1 MLGSGYYGEV
11 FDAKL
16 GNFCHVVK
24 VIKNLESYNTE
35 VEAYAKIHLKS
46 NKVGFPIMYQHF

>member
-16 GNFCHVVK
+16 GNFSHVVK

-46 NKVGFPIMYQHF
+46 NKVGFPIMYEHF